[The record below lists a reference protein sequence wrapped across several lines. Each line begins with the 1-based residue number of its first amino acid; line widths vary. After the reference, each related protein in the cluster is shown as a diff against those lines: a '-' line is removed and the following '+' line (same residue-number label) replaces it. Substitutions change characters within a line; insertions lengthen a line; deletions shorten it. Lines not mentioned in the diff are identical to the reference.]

1 MAGLFDPLN
10 PLQGLQN
17 IPGANQLTGADNFIT
32 SGQVTGFAGQA
43 IPSLIRGDNPF
54 LSIGLG
60 GLGAI
65 QGGQTAATNLANIA
79 KTRQDLVKGGLDITK
94 TGLEIKDKDYDLSL
108 KKHTRAKLLQTIYNM
123 SPQEQALAESNPQ
136 AFTAMLVDRYKPTAD
151 MTEYNFAKTQGYQ
164 GDLEDWIKDVTK
176 FKATTINMGQEG
188 AYNKKLGDLLAEQDV
203 AFVQSS
209 YDLPIQMRKL
219 DTTLNVVRNP
229 NIQPGKFARFE
240 TGFKSAAQKWIGF
253 GSSVDSSVESMQ
265 LLDSLLGSD
274 VFPMIKTLGIGARG
288 LDTPAEREFLQKVMT
303 GDIELNRSTL
313 TKMTMIRRRQVQE
326 MMKRYNDRLSR
337 GDLDQYQKGSGR
349 TLEALDL
356 GNSYNSPVITTGTQK
371 STGKKF
377 NVYSDGKAYF
387 TKPDGTLDV
396 NDKGEPQEVIG
407 FDWLKYTYE

>member
-1 MAGLFDPLN
+1 MSGLFDPLN

-17 IPGANQLTGADNFIT
+17 IPGANELTGADNFIT
-32 SGQVTGFAGQA
+32 SGKVTGFAQQA
-43 IPSLIRGDNPF
+43 IPSLLRGDNPL

-65 QGGQTAATNLANIA
+65 QGGQTSASNLANIA
-79 KTRQDLVKGGLDITK
+79 KTRQDLVKGGLDITQS
-94 TGLEIKDKDYDLSL
+94 GLDIQTKDFDLAM
-108 KKHTRAKLLQTIYNM
+108 KKRSRSKLLETIYNM
-123 SPQEQALAESNPQ
+123 SPAEQSLAESNPE
-136 AFTAMLVDRYKPTAD
+136 AFTKMLIDRYKPTDD
-151 MTEYNFAKTQGYQ
+151 MTEYNFAKTQGYE
-164 GDLEDWIKDVTK
+164 GNLDDWIRDVTK

-203 AFVQSS
+203 AFVQAS

-229 NIQPGKFARFE
+229 NIKPGKFARFE
-240 TGFKSAAQKWIGF
+240 TGFKAAAQKWIGF
-253 GSSVDSSVESMQ
+253 GSSIDSSVESMQ

-288 LDTPAEREFLQKVMT
+288 LDTPAERQFLQKVMT

-326 MMKRYNDRLSR
+326 MMTRYNDKLSR

-349 TLEALDL
+349 TLEDIDL
-356 GNSYNSPVITTGTQK
+356 GRSYDSPVITTGTQK
-371 STGKKF
+371 STSKKF
-377 NVYSDGKAYF
+377 NVYSDGKAYY